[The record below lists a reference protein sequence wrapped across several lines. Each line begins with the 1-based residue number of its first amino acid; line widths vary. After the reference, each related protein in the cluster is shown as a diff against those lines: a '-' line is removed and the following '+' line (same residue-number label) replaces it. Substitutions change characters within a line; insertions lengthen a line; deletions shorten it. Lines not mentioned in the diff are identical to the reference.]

1 MVTHQPLDDSLGG
14 DVQARFLP
22 ARMRF
27 WRDVASG
34 TILAQYLRDE
44 GETHAEHGGNGALQA
59 ELPLAGTQNP
69 LTSID
74 RIGSHTNHAKRC
86 LAYNQVKIGRISQ
99 LSASIPASAAVA
111 CFSLDTRR
119 RLEY

>member
-22 ARMRF
+22 TRMRF
-27 WRDVASG
+27 WREVASG
-34 TILAQYLRDE
+34 TILAQYLLDE
-44 GETHAEHGGNGALQA
+44 GETHAEHVGNGALQA
-59 ELPLAGTQNP
+59 ELPLAGTQNL

-86 LAYNQVKIGRISQ
+86 LAYDQVNFGRISQ
-99 LSASIPASAAVA
+99 LSASAPASAALA
-111 CFSLDTRR
+111 CFSLDTAPH
-119 RLEY
+119 LEY